1 MFTAN
6 TVNGITI
13 NMIKFSYLTG
23 EIQLGTYRQVAPT
36 AWHEVDIQNNVTF
49 YFAETQ
55 RTDTSITLYDGSR
68 NVTLFFDF
76 NRSVIV
82 YTDSNNHFDLYHIT
96 EATAY
101 VQGWLA
107 NQAHFSDF
115 SGNHLGEFRQTG
127 EKLWV
132 EFGKGGVARFH
143 FVETLRDEWSV
154 YLHDQ
159 SRNVGLQLDFWR
171 KMVVYSDATPQQ
183 FDLYPITFGAAL
195 SGTADLTPSLTGK
208 TANRIDFGTAEGQIL
223 GYLKKNSLYE
233 WVELGLDQKE
243 RFYFTETKSHK
254 GVVVLFD
261 VARSVTL
268 ELHLRSKKIIYSDAA
283 ANRFELY
290 KIVNAYSKVN
300 GWTANRVDFG
310 SFAGTPLGTYRQT
323 GEKTWAELNSL
334 QKPVFYFNELLRDD
348 WSVYLHDP
356 SRNVHIQLD
365 MYTQKVVYGTQLAAQ
380 QRIFKDESTATINGE
395 LHLCAVTT
403 DGHLWHTIR
412 RTDGSWYLFGDVE
425 GQTGDVGLLVS
436 VDCAAIAGEL
446 HVCAVASDG
455 RLWHTIRR
463 ADGGWY
469 PFGDVEGQTGD
480 RGQISKVSCAG
491 SSAGLHVCA
500 VSSDGRLWHTIRRPD
515 GGWYPFGDIEGQTGD
530 RGSFVD
536 MDCAII
542 NEELHVCGTTTDG
555 HLWHTI
561 RRADGSWYGFG
572 DIEGQTGDG
581 GAITSVACAGS
592 NAGLHVCA
600 VSSDGRL
607 WHTIRRP
614 DGGWYGFG
622 DIEGQTGDRGAFVS
636 VDCAVHDEALHVCG
650 TSTDGRLWHSIRY
663 DQGWS
668 PFGDVGAQTGD
679 DPAQG
684 DRIDLYG
691 IVRASAKP
699 SDLVMTS
706 PLPVKGQ
713 NVKTV
718 WFAGLNGK
726 PLGAYRQISE
736 SKWVETDI
744 QAKQTFSFNE
754 VKRTKYA
761 VYLYDDSRDVSL
773 ELNLHS
779 RRIHYSDPSNSFVL
793 YTILR
798 SSALVMGSAVSEVTF
813 ATFAGQELGKYR
825 QTGGDEWAEFNQ
837 SGTVTAHFKETRR
850 EDWLVTLYDASRN
863 VTLSL
868 DLHSQTIY
876 YSDGQTYYAPLYL
889 ILREEIE
896 AAVWMQSENI
906 TSRSS
911 LTQDFAPDRTARNL
925 NPRPAYRTSISFTRL
940 TSFVDIW
947 ASEEVTVEVNGAS
960 YTIDPVKSA
969 RVQPNA
975 LSKLSVS
982 LPATDVQCPTLI
994 VRTNLMMPD
1003 EKHYIFPDIEAHKKI
1018 VNLKDGDLYKARTQ
1032 LGISDQYTEE
1042 DLAHVQR
1049 SLQNIAKTVQ
1059 HTYNKKPHGVHHDRA
1074 LLPKNMEHPH
1084 FMLDFT
1090 GDQPR
1095 YKPLHPSEVP
1105 ALTTGATLLQGA
1117 AAQGFFDDVG
1127 NFFKKAA
1134 AVVVH
1139 TVENVGHDI
1148 VQTAEN
1154 IGHDI
1159 VQTVD
1164 NVGEDIV
1171 HGDIAHIGQDLLQG
1185 GENIGSDLV
1194 KGAGHVVGDV
1204 VEGAGQLVVV
1214 TLHAAEG
1221 LVQFVINHTG
1231 FVGKALGWLLEKIGA
1246 GLDKVVD
1253 WLLDKLGW
1261 EDILHTHD
1269 VLFQLFNNK
1278 VDEFATYPEMIKQR
1292 GDQFFTHITDLV
1304 SQTMDQAIKQFD
1316 VQAVAKQPQPVKGH
1330 SGAVE
1335 KIEWIL
1341 GKLVQ
1346 YAPQAAALA
1355 YPSFTP
1361 SYHSQAD
1368 GLVGLLEQ
1376 QLGGGGQIMKA
1387 LRQGEEDLVHVFT
1400 DPEHSPEYLIS
1411 LLLELVKAV
1420 AVLSLETIKL
1430 VFDAILDLIIGL
1442 IQAFKTAVNA
1452 PWDIPFLG
1460 DLYDTLTEGRP
1471 LTFLSM
1477 ICLVIA

>member
-1 MFTAN
+1 MFEAN
-6 TVNGITI
+6 TVNGTAV
-13 NMIKFSYLTG
+13 NMVKFSYLAG
-23 EIQLGTYRQVAPT
+23 EDQLGTYRQVAPA
-36 AWHEVDIQNNVTF
+36 AWQEVDIQNNATF

-55 RTDTSITLYDGSR
+55 RTDISITLYDASR
-68 NVTLFFDF
+68 NVTLVFDL

-82 YTDSNNHFDLYHIT
+82 YTDSNNHFDLYRIM

-101 VQGWLA
+101 VQGWIA
-107 NQAHFSDF
+107 NLAHFSLF
-115 SGNHLGEFRQTG
+115 NGTHLGEFRQTG
-127 EKLWV
+127 EKRWV
-132 EFGKGGVARFH
+132 EFGKGGVPRFH
-143 FVETLRDEWSV
+143 FVETLRDDWSV
-154 YLHDQ
+154 YLHDE
-159 SRNVGLQLDFWR
+159 SRNVGIQLDFWR
-171 KMVVYSDATPQQ
+171 KMVIYSDATPQQ
-183 FDLYPITFGAAL
+183 FDLYPITGGAVM
-195 SGTADLTPSLTGK
+195 SSRADLTPSLTGK
-208 TANRIDFGTAEGQIL
+208 TVNRIDFGTADGQIL
-223 GYLKKNSLYE
+223 GYLRKNGLYE

-254 GVVVLFD
+254 GVVVLVD

-290 KIVNAYSKVN
+290 KIVNAYGKVN

-310 SFAGTPLGTYRQT
+310 SFTGAPLGTYRQT

-348 WSVYLHDP
+348 WSVYLYDP
-356 SRNVHIQLD
+356 SRNVTIQLD
-365 MYTQKVVYGTQLAAQ
+365 MYTQKVVYGTQ
-380 QRIFKDESTATINGE
+380 
-395 LHLCAVTT
+395 
-403 DGHLWHTIR
+403 
-412 RTDGSWYLFGDVE
+412 
-425 GQTGDVGLLVS
+425 
-436 VDCAAIAGEL
+436 
-446 HVCAVASDG
+446 
-455 RLWHTIRR
+455 
-463 ADGGWY
+463 
-469 PFGDVEGQTGD
+469 
-480 RGQISKVSCAG
+480 
-491 SSAGLHVCA
+491 
-500 VSSDGRLWHTIRRPD
+500 
-515 GGWYPFGDIEGQTGD
+515 
-530 RGSFVD
+530 
-536 MDCAII
+536 
-542 NEELHVCGTTTDG
+542 
-555 HLWHTI
+555 
-561 RRADGSWYGFG
+561 
-572 DIEGQTGDG
+572 
-581 GAITSVACAGS
+581 
-592 NAGLHVCA
+592 
-600 VSSDGRL
+600 
-607 WHTIRRP
+607 
-614 DGGWYGFG
+614 
-622 DIEGQTGDRGAFVS
+622 
-636 VDCAVHDEALHVCG
+636 
-650 TSTDGRLWHSIRY
+650 
-663 DQGWS
+663 
-668 PFGDVGAQTGD
+668 
-679 DPAQG
+679 PAQG
-684 DRIDLYG
+684 ERSDLYG

-699 SDLVMTS
+699 SDLVITS

-718 WFAGLNGK
+718 WFADFNGK
-726 PLGAYRQISE
+726 PLGAYRQIAE
-736 SKWVETDI
+736 SKWVETDS
-744 QAKQTFSFNE
+744 QAKPAFSFDE
-754 VKRTKYA
+754 VQRTKYA
-761 VYLYDDSRDVSL
+761 VHLYDVSRNVSL
-773 ELNLHS
+773 ELNLHT

-798 SSALVMGSAVSEVTF
+798 SSALVTGRAVSEVTF

-825 QTGGDEWAEFNQ
+825 QTSGDEWAEFNQ

-863 VTLSL
+863 VTLAL

-925 NPRPAYRTSISFTRL
+925 NPQPAYRTSISVTRL

-947 ASEEVTVEVNGAS
+947 ASEEVMVEVNGTS

-982 LPATDVQCPTLI
+982 LQATDVRCPTLI

-1042 DLAHVQR
+1042 DMAHVQQ

-1074 LLPKNMEHPH
+1074 LLPKNMQHPH
-1084 FMLDFT
+1084 FVLDFT
-1090 GDQPR
+1090 EDRPR
-1095 YKPLHPSEVP
+1095 YRPLHPSEVP
-1105 ALTTGATLLQGA
+1105 ALTTGATLIQGT

-1164 NVGEDIV
+1164 NLGEDIV

-1204 VEGAGQLVVV
+1204 VEGAGQLLVV

-1221 LVQFVINHTG
+1221 MVQFVINHTG

-1292 GDQFFTHITDLV
+1292 GDHFFTHITDLV

-1316 VQAVAKQPQPVKGH
+1316 VQDVTKQPQPVKGH

-1346 YAPQAAALA
+1346 YAPQATALA

-1376 QLGGGGQIMKA
+1376 QLGGGGQVMKA
-1387 LRQGEEDLVHVFT
+1387 LRQAEEDLVHVFT

-1420 AVLSLETIKL
+1420 AVLSLETVKL